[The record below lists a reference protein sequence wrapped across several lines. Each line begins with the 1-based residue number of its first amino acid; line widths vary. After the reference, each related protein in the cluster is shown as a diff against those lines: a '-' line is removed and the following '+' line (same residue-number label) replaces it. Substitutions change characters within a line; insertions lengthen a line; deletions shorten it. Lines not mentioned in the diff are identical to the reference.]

1 MILLFDYLETVTM
14 NFQREKW
21 ENYRENNF
29 LRSYFENNSKT
40 GERIIMKFSLDPRVK
55 GFEKR
60 EKFVLDS
67 TIQGKISILAA
78 RILWPEEN

>member
-14 NFQREKW
+14 NFQREKL
-21 ENYRENNF
+21 ENCRENNF

-40 GERIIMKFSLDPRVK
+40 GERIIMKFSPDPRVK

-60 EKFVLDS
+60 EKFVFDS